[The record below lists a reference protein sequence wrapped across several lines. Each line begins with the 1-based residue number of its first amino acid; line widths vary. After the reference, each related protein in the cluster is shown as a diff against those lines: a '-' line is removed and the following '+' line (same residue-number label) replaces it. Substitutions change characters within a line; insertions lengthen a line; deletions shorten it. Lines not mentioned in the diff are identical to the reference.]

1 MSEVTSTASPPPGKA
16 ASTSEA
22 HEVQEGGDIVV
33 DTPSHGQVRYTRKE
47 EKRLVRKIDF
57 VVVPILL
64 VLYLLSFLDRSNI
77 GNARLEGLTADIK
90 LKDYSTALTMF
101 FVGYVIGEVPA
112 NIVLKKTSPPV
123 WLPTLTLVWG
133 IISVVQGLVHNQAGL
148 FAVRFF
154 LGLSESGLFP
164 GSVFVF
170 SMFYP
175 RRERH
180 YRVALLLSGAAFS
193 GAFGGIL
200 AYGIG
205 FMRGVGGKNGWSWI
219 LIIEGLLTIVV
230 SLSAYWIVPHYPQKS
245 RSFSDREK
253 SIIAARMQADRD
265 GLDEES
271 FSWDGVKQAFT
282 DPYVYLYG
290 LLFHGFAFALYTIS
304 LFMPTII
311 ADLGY
316 TAANA
321 QLLTVPPY
329 FLAFIFTMTI
339 AHISFVVNR
348 RLVFI
353 IGCACLAIVGY
364 IVQIASPTVAG
375 RYVAIF
381 IATPGVYAGNALLLS
396 LPSENVSGQTKRATA
411 LAMQIGFGNMG
422 SIVGVQLYRRPLGS
436 LANPRFHI
444 SHGLAIVWLGFGI
457 AAASTLWFLLS
468 RENRRRDELQA
479 KGQHEKE
486 SIDEEEQKRLGDRRL
501 DWRYH
506 V

>member
-1 MSEVTSTASPPPGKA
+1 MSEVSPTVTPPSGKEASL
-16 ASTSEA
+16 SEA
-22 HEVQEGGDIVV
+22 HEAQMDVFVV
-33 DTPSHGQVRYTRKE
+33 TTASHGEVRYTRQE
-47 EKRLVRKIDF
+47 ERKLVRKIDF

-77 GNARLEGLTADIK
+77 GNAKLDGLVKDIN
-90 LKDYSTALTMF
+90 LRDYSTALTLF

-112 NIVLKKTSPPV
+112 NLVLKKTSPPV

-205 FMRGVGGKNGWSWI
+205 FMRGVGGKAGWSWI
-219 LIIEGLLTIVV
+219 LILEGLLTIVV
-230 SLSAYWIVPHYPQKS
+230 ALFAYWLVPHYPMKS
-245 RSFSDREK
+245 RSFTDREK
-253 SIIAARMQADRD
+253 AIIAARMQADRD
-265 GLDEES
+265 SLDEET

-316 TAANA
+316 KAADA

-353 IGCACLAIVGY
+353 IGCALLAILGY
-364 IVQIASPTVAG
+364 IVQITSPTVAG

-381 IATPGVYAGNALLLS
+381 ITTPGVYAGNALLLS

-411 LAMQIGFGNMG
+411 LAMQIMFGNMG
-422 SIVGVQLYRRPLGS
+422 SIIGVQLYRKPLGG
-436 LANPRFHI
+436 LRNVNYHI
-444 SHGLAIVWLGFGI
+444 SHGLSIVWLGFGI

-468 RENRRRDELQA
+468 RENRRRDALQA
-479 KGQHEKE
+479 QNNGKDAEQ
-486 SIDEEEQKRLGDRRL
+486 SQEELKHLGDRRL

>member
-1 MSEVTSTASPPPGKA
+1 MR
-16 ASTSEA
+16 EA
-22 HEVQEGGDIVV
+22 HEVTNTDLIVV
-33 DTPSHGQVRYTRKE
+33 ETTSHGEVRYTRTE
-47 EKRLVRKIDF
+47 ERRLVRKIDV

-64 VLYLLSFLDRSNI
+64 VLFLLGFLDRSNI
-77 GNARLEGLTADIK
+77 GNAKLDGLVEDIN
-90 LKDYSTALTMF
+90 LRDYSTALTLF
-101 FVGYVIGEVPA
+101 FVGYVVGEVPA
-112 NIVLKKTSPPV
+112 NIVLKKTSPPL

-133 IISVVQGLVHNQAGL
+133 IITVVQGLVHNQAGL

-154 LGLSESGLFP
+154 LGLSESGVFP

-175 RRERH
+175 RQERH
-180 YRVALLLSGAAFS
+180 YRVALLFSGAAFS

-205 FMRGVGGKNGWSWI
+205 YMRGVGGKAGWSWI

-230 SLSAYWIVPHYPQKS
+230 ALAAYKIVPHYPLRS

-253 SIIAARMQADRD
+253 AIIAARMQADRD
-265 GLDEES
+265 SLDEES

-290 LLFHGFAFALYTIS
+290 LLFHGYAFALYTIS

-311 ADLGY
+311 NDLGFS
-316 TAANA
+316 AANA

-329 FLAFIFTMTI
+329 FLAFVFTMGI
-339 AHISFVVNR
+339 AHISFLVNR

-353 IGCACLAIVGY
+353 IGCAVLSIVGY
-364 IVQIASPTVAG
+364 VVQITSPTVAG

-381 IATPGVYAGNALLLS
+381 ITTPGVYAGNALLLS
-396 LPSENVSGQTKRATA
+396 LPSENVSSQTKRATA
-411 LAMQIGFGNMG
+411 LAMQIAFGNMG
-422 SIVGVQLYRRPLGS
+422 SIVGVQLYRRPLGG
-436 LANPRFHI
+436 LRNPHYHI
-444 SHGLAIVWLGFGI
+444 SHGLSIVWLGFGI
-457 AAASTLWFLLS
+457 GAASALWFLLS
-468 RENRRRDELQA
+468 RENQRRDALQVSREND
-479 KGQHEKE
+479 KSQEE
-486 SIDEEEQKRLGDRRL
+486 TDEERKRLGDRRL

>member
-1 MSEVTSTASPPPGKA
+1 MSEATSTSSPPPGKA
-16 ASTSEA
+16 ASVSEA
-22 HEVQEGGDIVV
+22 HEAQTNDVIVI
-33 DTPSHGQVRYTRKE
+33 DTPSHGEVRYTRQE
-47 EKRLVRKIDF
+47 ERRLVRKIDF
-57 VVVPILL
+57 LVVPILL

-77 GNARLEGLTADIK
+77 GNAKLEGLVKHIK
-90 LKDYSTALTMF
+90 LKDYSTALTLF

-112 NIVLKKTSPPV
+112 NIVLKKTSPPL
-123 WLPTLTLVWG
+123 WLPTLTLIWG
-133 IISVVQGLVHNQAGL
+133 VISVVQGLVHNQAGL

-154 LGLSESGLFP
+154 LGLSESG
-164 GSVFVF
+164 
-170 SMFYP
+170 
-175 RRERH
+175 
-180 YRVALLLSGAAFS
+180 AAFL

-205 FMRGVGGKNGWSWI
+205 FMRGVGGKAGWSWI
-219 LIIEGLLTIVV
+219 LILEGLLTIVV
-230 SLSAYWIVPHYPQKS
+230 SVAAYKIVPHYPQKS

-253 SIIAARMQADRD
+253 AIIAARMQADRD
-265 GLDEES
+265 SLDEEA
-271 FSWDGVKQAFT
+271 FSREGVKQAFT

-311 ADLGY
+311 SDLGY

-339 AHISFVVNR
+339 AHISFVVKR

-353 IGCACLAIVGY
+353 IGCALLAIVGY
-364 IVQIASPTVAG
+364 IVQITSPTVTG

-381 IATPGVYAGNALLLS
+381 ITTPGVYAGNALLLS

-411 LAMQIGFGNMG
+411 LAMQIGFGNRG
-422 SIVGVQLYRRPLGS
+422 SIVGVQLYRRPLGG
-436 LANPRFHI
+436 LKNPSFHI
-444 SHGLAIVWLGFGI
+444 SHGLSIVWLGFGI
-457 AAASTLWFLLS
+457 GAASALWFLLS
-468 RENRRRDELQA
+468 RENRRRDALQA
-479 KGQHEKE
+479 SGQQEKQTVE
-486 SIDEEEQKRLGDRRL
+486 SEEEQRRLGDRRL